1 MFVFLFFTFYLFC
14 FFFSP
19 IIWKRNKKKI
29 SRYRP
34 IPQSRLIYS
43 WPGDFYATKCYD
55 AEAYYA
61 RPGYGEEST

>member
-43 WPGDFYATKCYD
+43 
-55 AEAYYA
+55 
-61 RPGYGEEST
+61 